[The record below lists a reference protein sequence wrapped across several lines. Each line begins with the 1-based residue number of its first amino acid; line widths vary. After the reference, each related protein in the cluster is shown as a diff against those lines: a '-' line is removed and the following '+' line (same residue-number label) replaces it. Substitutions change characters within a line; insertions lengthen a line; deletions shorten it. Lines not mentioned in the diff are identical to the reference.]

1 MSAKGSVI
9 VKPGDVVIVFAQGKK
24 REGREWKT
32 GDVHELIHTFFQKA
46 VSIFRA

>member
-9 VKPGDVVIVFAQGKK
+9 VKTGDVVIVFVQGKK

-32 GDVHELIHTFFQKA
+32 DVVYELIHTFFQKA